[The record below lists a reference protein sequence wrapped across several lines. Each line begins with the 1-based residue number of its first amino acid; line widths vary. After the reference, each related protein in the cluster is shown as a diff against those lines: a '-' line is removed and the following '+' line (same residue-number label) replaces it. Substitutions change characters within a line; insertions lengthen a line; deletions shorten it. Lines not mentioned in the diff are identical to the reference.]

1 MSTPTDVGARLR
13 QLRTAGLGDLLFVPL
28 VLLVIVAYL
37 GIVNEA
43 FLTKTNLTN
52 ILLQGAVLAIVALGM
67 TFLILAAE
75 LDLSVGAGV
84 ALVSVVAALVMRDTG
99 SVLVGVLAGVGVGA
113 AVGVI
118 NGLIVTK
125 LEVPSFIAT
134 LGMLVILEGIALLLT
149 DAAVV
154 GRLPEGVKALTN
166 DTFLG
171 IRLILWLLLA
181 VFVALYL
188 LQSRTTFGARVF
200 AVGGSPEAA
209 RLSGISV
216 DRTRFFCFVIA
227 GVAVGIAGVALTAR
241 VGSGQPGAGGVLALT
256 SIAAIVIGGTSL
268 YGGRGSVVRTVWGV
282 LLISVVE
289 NGLDLEGVNVD
300 MQRVVIGIVFIVAAG
315 ADFFRRRWRQGQR
328 NRAVEGVA

>member
-1 MSTPTDVGARLR
+1 MIADADAGGRPR
-13 QLRTAGLGDLLFVPL
+13 QLRAAGLGDLLFVPV

-37 GIVNEA
+37 GIANEA
-43 FLTKTNLTN
+43 FLTTTNLTN
-52 ILLQGAVLAIVALGM
+52 ILVQGAVLAIVAFGM

-99 SVLVGVLAGVGVGA
+99 SVLIGVLAGLGVGTT
-113 AVGVI
+113 VGVI

-134 LGMLVILEGIALLLT
+134 LGMLVILEGVALLLT

-154 GRLPEGVKALTN
+154 GRLPEDVKALTN
-166 DTFLG
+166 DHFLG
-171 IRLILWLLLA
+171 IRLILWLLLV
-181 VFVALYL
+181 VFTALYL
-188 LQSRTTFGARVF
+188 IQSRTTFGARVF

-216 DRTRFFCFVIA
+216 DLTRFLCFVIA
-227 GVAVGIAGVALTAR
+227 GVAVGIAGIALTAR

-256 SIAAIVIGGTSL
+256 SIAAVVIGGTSL
-268 YGGRGSVVRTVWGV
+268 YGGRGSVARTLWGV
-282 LLISVVE
+282 LLISVVQ

-300 MQRVVIGIVFIVAAG
+300 VQQVIIGIVFIIAAG
-315 ADFFRRRWRQGQR
+315 ADFFRRRWRQGR
-328 NRAVEGVA
+328 RKRAVEGVA